1 MMHSILWHS
10 LKHYLCYFYVLSL
23 QFEVWLVMF
32 ITACSGRLLFFV
44 VVCLLTYCMSSHV
57 LVCTMHLLQIK
68 CIAFTSCDRVYE
80 NLITLYWDVW
90 NT

>member
-68 CIAFTSCDRVYE
+68 CIAFTSGDRVYE